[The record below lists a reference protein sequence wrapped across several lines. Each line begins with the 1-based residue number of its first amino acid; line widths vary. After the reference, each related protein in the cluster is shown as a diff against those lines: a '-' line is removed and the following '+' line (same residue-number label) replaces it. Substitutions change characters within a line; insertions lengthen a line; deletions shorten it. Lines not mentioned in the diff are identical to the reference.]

1 MKTICKRILAIS
13 FFLFLSCN
21 LFASSPP
28 SSGKGM
34 WIWKIWDT
42 EGGNLNTI
50 VAKLKS
56 NGVKWVIIKLGDSDS
71 YYNRAGKIL
80 YNWASAYDGFDNV
93 ITRFHNNGIKV
104 FGWQFVY
111 SYNKWNTG
119 TSEAAVANRILDI
132 KGVDGLVIDAEGAYE
147 GQNKGAVASRYLQI
161 IRTNHASDFIAYSS
175 FARVTGHELFPWIEF
190 GEYCDVNMPQAYWAA
205 RCIAPLVEFNRMQ
218 KDFDKWELIWR
229 NSGHGSSIK
238 PNIPVGQGGK
248 FEAGCS
254 VKSGEILTFSDIL
267 ESKNYPGVSLFSYRI
282 MSQNAWA
289 EYDLSWDINT
299 GINLEKDNI
308 PRKLSLSQN
317 YPNPFSTNTII
328 NYKIPRIAFVSM
340 KIYDIFG
347 RVVATLVNGQ
357 KPAGSYSVTFHASGL
372 TNGIYFYRLS
382 ATVGEHN
389 FTVEKKLILRQ

>member
-1 MKTICKRILAIS
+1 
-13 FFLFLSCN
+13 
-21 LFASSPP
+21 
-28 SSGKGM
+28 M

-50 VAKLKS
+50 VTKLKS

-71 YYNRAGKIL
+71 YYNRVGKTL
-80 YNWASAYDGFDNV
+80 YNWASAYNGFDNV
-93 ITRFHNNGIKV
+93 ITQFHNNGIKV

-111 SYNKWNTG
+111 SYNKWDTG
-119 TSEAAVANRILDI
+119 TSEAAVANQILDI
-132 KGVDGLVIDAEGAYE
+132 KDVDGLVIDAEGAYE

-161 IRTNHASDFIAYSS
+161 IRANHASGFIAYSS
-175 FARVTGHELFPWIEF
+175 FARVTSHELFPWIEF

-205 RCIAPLVEFNRMQ
+205 RCIAPLVEFDRMQ
-218 KDFDKWELIWR
+218 EDFDKWELIWK
-229 NSGHGSSIK
+229 NNGHGSSIK
-238 PNIPVGQGGK
+238 PIIPVGQGGK

-254 VKSGEILTFSDIL
+254 VKSGEILTFCYIL
-267 ESKNYPGVSLFSYRI
+267 ENKNYPGVSLFSYRI

-289 EYDLSWDINT
+289 EYELSWDINT
-299 GINLEKDNI
+299 GINLEKNNI

-317 YPNPFSTNTII
+317 YPNPFSSNTII
-328 NYKIPRIAFVSM
+328 NYKIPGTAFVSI

-347 RVVATLVNGQ
+347 RVVATLVNER

-382 ATVGEHN
+382 ATDGVHN
-389 FTVEKKLILRQ
+389 FTAEEKLILRQ